1 MDETD
6 RGVHV
11 ATRRILLNGAAEL
24 RKKCK
29 EVKEVDDH
37 IRLLLNDMMDTLHQT
52 ETGAA
57 MAANQVGIL
66 RRLVVIDYCDQR

>member
-1 MDETD
+1 M
-6 RGVHV
+6 
-11 ATRRILLNGAAEL
+11 

-29 EVKEVDDH
+29 EVMEVDDH